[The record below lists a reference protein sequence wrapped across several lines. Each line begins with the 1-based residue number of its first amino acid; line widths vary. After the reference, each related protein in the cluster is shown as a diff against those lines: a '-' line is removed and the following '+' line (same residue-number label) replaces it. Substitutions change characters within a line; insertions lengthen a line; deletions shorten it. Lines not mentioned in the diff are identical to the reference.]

1 MKSIVVFGSTG
12 QLASELKDISNL
24 EKRYQFHFISR
35 NEVNF
40 ESGIEI
46 QNYFSNLLPK
56 DTLGIINAVAYT
68 AVDLAETEIAKAKS
82 INTVA
87 PGIISEKCNQHGIK
101 FIHISTDFVFDGQNS
116 TPYLET
122 DTKNPLSVYGKTK
135 SEGEDLVLQNDKNA
149 IILRTSWVY
158 SKYGKNFLKTILRL
172 SSERGKISVVDDQ
185 IGTPTWAKDL
195 AHVSLEAI
203 TSNLS
208 GIFHFSNEGVASW
221 YDFAHEI
228 VSLSNKNCKVKP
240 IPSASYPTPAKRPS
254 FSVLNKTK
262 IRNSFQFQNYH
273 WKDRIPLILSELN

>member
-1 MKSIVVFGSTG
+1 MKSIVVLGSTG
-12 QLASELKDISNL
+12 QLASELRDISNL
-24 EKRYQFHFISR
+24 EKQYQFHFVSR

-40 ESGIEI
+40 ESEIEI
-46 QNYFSNLLPK
+46 KNYFSNLLPK

-87 PGIISEKCNQHGIK
+87 PGIISEKCNQLGIK
-101 FIHISTDFVFDGQNS
+101 FVHISTDFVFDGQNS
-116 TPYLET
+116 APYLET

-158 SKYGKNFLKTILRL
+158 SKYGKNFLKTMLRL
-172 SSERGKISVVDDQ
+172 SSERGEISVVDDQ

-195 AHVSLEAI
+195 ANVSLEAL

-221 YDFAHEI
+221 YDFAYEI
-228 VSLSNKNCKVKP
+228 VSLSNKKCKVKP

-273 WKDRIPLILSELN
+273 WKDRIPLILSELI